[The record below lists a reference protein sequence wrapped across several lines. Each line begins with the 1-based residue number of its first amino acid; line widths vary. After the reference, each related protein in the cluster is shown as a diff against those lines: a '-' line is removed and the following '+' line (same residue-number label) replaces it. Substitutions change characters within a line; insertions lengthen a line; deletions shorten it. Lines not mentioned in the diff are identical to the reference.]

1 MFIQSKYSR
10 AYYSIIQKA
19 LLRKVSDD
27 LYHEKHHIVPKSLGG
42 SNDKNNLVRLTFR
55 EHYICHRLLVKMT
68 FGDDRRKMAC
78 ALWAMTRKTGKR
90 NYSSRQY
97 SLARNIYILHH
108 PNTHLS
114 EEKKIERGKKISKSM
129 KGKSNPH
136 AAKNLEKYNQDIA
149 DGKRPNP
156 FTKTWKVRT
165 PSGEVIIVNN
175 LAKFCREH
183 ALSKG
188 NMSSWG
194 YSKGYTV
201 TPA

>member
-10 AYYSIIQKA
+10 TYYSIIHKA
-19 LLRKVSDD
+19 LSRIDSTES
-27 LYHEKHHIVPKSLGG
+27 YYEKHHIVPKSLGG
-42 SNDKNNLVRLTFR
+42 SNDQSNLVRLTFR

-90 NYSSRQY
+90 NYSSYQY

-108 PNTHLS
+108 PNTGLS
-114 EEKKIERGKKISKSM
+114 EETKTERGKKISKSM
-129 KGKSNPH
+129 KGRSNPH
-136 AAKNLEKYNQDIA
+136 AARNLEKYNQDIA
-149 DGKRPNP
+149 NGKRINP
-156 FTKTWKVRT
+156 FTKTWKVKT

-183 ALSKG
+183 SLSKG

-194 YSKGYTV
+194 HSKGYSV
-201 TPA
+201 TPT